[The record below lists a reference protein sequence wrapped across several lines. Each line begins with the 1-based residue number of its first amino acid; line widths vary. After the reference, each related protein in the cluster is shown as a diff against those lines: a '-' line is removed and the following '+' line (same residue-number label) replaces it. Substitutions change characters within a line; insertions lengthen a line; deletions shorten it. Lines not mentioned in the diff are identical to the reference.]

1 MTVRFSRRRRC
12 KYNAIFHWL
21 SYERSYGNHT
31 GQSEQR
37 RTPQSSNEKKR
48 QRENKQTDSRAGN
61 LSDQDTKPFGCA
73 PDWRSYE
80 FSRAITGRSQV
91 KIMKSCGSSEKYRF
105 LTNIEP
111 SFSKSRW
118 TLCSLFNTTIIN
130 LCFAWG
136 YLSGETKDDANS
148 CRQCYEICLGFFR
161 RLATV
166 EAEMCKYKS
175 KYFLVLREFQKPR
188 KGEVLVYLLGNT
200 MTAFRRNVLV
210 NLSMSSFWGRSKFVQ
225 NLSFDLHNVNT
236 LKVCTQNPWCYHW
249 LA

>member
-1 MTVRFSRRRRC
+1 MRFFIDC
-12 KYNAIFHWL
+12 HTKGATAITLVSQNKGEHL
-21 SYERSYGNHT
+21 SH
-31 GQSEQR
+31 
-37 RTPQSSNEKKR
+37 PKKR

-61 LSDQDTKPFGCA
+61 ISDQDTKPFGCA

-91 KIMKSCGSSEKYRF
+91 KIMKSCSSSEKCRF
-105 LTNIEP
+105 LTNIAP

-118 TLCSLFNTTIIN
+118 TLCFLFNTTIIN

-136 YLSGETKDDANS
+136 YLSGEIKDDANS

-175 KYFLVLREFQKPR
+175 KYFLALREFRKSR
-188 KGEVLVYLLGNT
+188 KGEVLVLL
-200 MTAFRRNVLV
+200 V
-210 NLSMSSFWGRSKFVQ
+210 WKI
-225 NLSFDLHNVNT
+225 
-236 LKVCTQNPWCYHW
+236 P
-249 LA
+249 

>member
-1 MTVRFSRRRRC
+1 
-12 KYNAIFHWL
+12 
-21 SYERSYGNHT
+21 
-31 GQSEQR
+31 
-37 RTPQSSNEKKR
+37 
-48 QRENKQTDSRAGN
+48 
-61 LSDQDTKPFGCA
+61 
-73 PDWRSYE
+73 
-80 FSRAITGRSQV
+80 
-91 KIMKSCGSSEKYRF
+91 MKSCGSIEKYPF
-105 LTNIEP
+105 LTNIAP

-130 LCFAWG
+130 LCFAWW

-200 MTAFRRNVLV
+200 MTAFRRKVLV
-210 NLSMSSFWGRSKFVQ
+210 NLLMSSF
-225 NLSFDLHNVNT
+225 
-236 LKVCTQNPWCYHW
+236 
-249 LA
+249 

>member
-1 MTVRFSRRRRC
+1 MRFFIDC
-12 KYNAIFHWL
+12 
-21 SYERSYGNHT
+21 
-31 GQSEQR
+31 
-37 RTPQSSNEKKR
+37 RTKRATANTLVSQNKGEHPSHPMKRKDKEKTNKLTR
-48 QRENKQTDSRAGN
+48 GREI
-61 LSDQDTKPFGCA
+61 SDQDTKPFGCA

-105 LTNIEP
+105 LTNIAP

-148 CRQCYEICLGFFR
+148 CRQYYEICLGFFR

-200 MTAFRRNVLV
+200 MTAFRRKVLV
-210 NLSMSSFWGRSKFVQ
+210 NLSMSSFWERSKFVQ
-225 NLSFDLHNVNT
+225 NLSFDLDNVNT
-236 LKVCTQNPWCYHW
+236 LQVCTQNPWCYHW

>member
-1 MTVRFSRRRRC
+1 MRFFIDCHTKRATAIILVSQNKVEHHSHPMKRKDKEKTNKLTQGRELKWSRHETFWLCTRR
-12 KYNAIFHWL
+12 
-21 SYERSYGNHT
+21 
-31 GQSEQR
+31 
-37 RTPQSSNEKKR
+37 
-48 QRENKQTDSRAGN
+48 
-61 LSDQDTKPFGCA
+61 
-73 PDWRSYE
+73 RSYE

-91 KIMKSCGSSEKYRF
+91 KIMKSCGSSEKYPF
-105 LTNIEP
+105 LTNIAP

-130 LCFAWG
+130 LCFAWW

-200 MTAFRRNVLV
+200 MTAFRRKVLV
-210 NLSMSSFWGRSKFVQ
+210 NLLMSSFWGRSNFVQ

-236 LKVCTQNPWCYHW
+236 LQVCTQNPWCYHW